1 MPYIITFPSIYHAL
15 NFEKKFANTDLTF
28 TLRPVPRE
36 ISSSCGIAAQI
47 TTDKGRI
54 MSIWEEC
61 IISKIETDGLYSIE
75 RIKNKNK
82 NQITPIIEGQV

>member
-1 MPYIITFPSIYHAL
+1 MLYIITFPSTYHAL
-15 NFEKKFANTDLTF
+15 NFEKKFTSTDLTF

-47 TTDKGRI
+47 TADKERV
-54 MSIWEEC
+54 MSIWKEC

-75 RIKNKNK
+75 SIENK
-82 NQITPIIEGQV
+82 NQITTIFKGQA